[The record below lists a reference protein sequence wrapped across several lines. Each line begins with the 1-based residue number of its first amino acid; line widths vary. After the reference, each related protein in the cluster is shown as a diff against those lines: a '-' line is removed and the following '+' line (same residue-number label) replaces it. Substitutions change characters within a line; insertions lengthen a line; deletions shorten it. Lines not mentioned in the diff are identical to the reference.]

1 MLKGNI
7 SKKILQPHMVW
18 MNYCEPSF
26 CYECKLED
34 NDLENGD
41 WEIILETAP
50 KQRQ

>member
-1 MLKGNI
+1 
-7 SKKILQPHMVW
+7 

-34 NDLENGD
+34 NDLENED

-50 KQRQ
+50 KQRQWNRELMAHWSL